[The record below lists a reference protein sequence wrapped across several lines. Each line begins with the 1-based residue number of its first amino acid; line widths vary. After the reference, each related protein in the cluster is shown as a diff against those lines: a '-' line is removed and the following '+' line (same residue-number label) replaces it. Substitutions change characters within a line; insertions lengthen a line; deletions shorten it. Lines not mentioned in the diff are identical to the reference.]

1 MNKAFH
7 ILIVFLLIS
16 VTLYLNVGLL
26 DTAFSGTI
34 ITFVMLGI
42 VTAYILFVVERK
54 RLLKIQWLTRKVDE
68 LKDILSRKDIVEKRI
83 VNDLPIGI
91 IIYNSQYQIKWA
103 NGYSK
108 DIFEN
113 VLETR
118 SIRMISSDIYDFLT
132 SELRTSDVLITKIYS
147 QEYEVEV
154 DRKERI
160 IYLVR
165 VTEREELK
173 RRYEANLPV
182 IAMIHLDNL
191 EDALGVLDV
200 SKQSFVQGLYFAA
213 LEAWGEEFGFYITPL
228 SNSKMVAFMNKKSL
242 QNLIKNEFKIVEKIA
257 GISKQYEVLVTL
269 SAGIACSNIRTD
281 KLGDI
286 ASEALELAL
295 SRGGDQ
301 VVVNIE
307 GYDLMYFGGNTNTAE
322 KRTRITAR
330 TNMQKLEKLMEET
343 DKVLIMPHRHPDTD
357 ALGASMGVLK
367 LAQSYNKEAYIILD
381 RDDLDKAVVKTLEM
395 IELEYIT
402 FLDYIISPSKALEI
416 VNKTDLLIIV
426 DHHSYSQTLEEKLIG
441 KTKHLAIIDHHRKLS
456 DAIEKA
462 DINYIEPYAS
472 SSVELVV
479 ELIDLSAKDVELNKL
494 EATVMLSGII
504 VDTNNYVYRTGSRTF
519 EASAYLRK
527 FGAEPIRVKTILRE
541 GLDEIQL
548 KSELLTK
555 TEVYYDQFAIVLIP
569 EEFQPTRS
577 LLAKVADD
585 LLEIDNIVA
594 GFALGYL
601 DNETVGISARSLEG
615 FNVQLTMEKFN
626 GGGHLNNAGAQIVNA
641 DILEVKT
648 QLVKLLEEHV
658 LEEKQMKVILIKDLK
673 GKGKKGDV
681 IEVASGYA
689 NYLLSSK
696 NAIEAT
702 AENLQS
708 IEMEKARQEELE
720 KRQLEEMREL
730 KQRIE
735 RLPVKVFVKIGE
747 NGKLFGTVNSK
758 QIAQAYKQQHN
769 ISFDKRKILL
779 KEHISTLG
787 NYKVDIRLHKNVIAT
802 VEVHVVE
809 E

>member
-1 MNKAFH
+1 MTKPFH
-7 ILIVFLLIS
+7 IFVVILLLIFAI
-16 VTLYLNVGLL
+16 YLNVRLSDMTLL
-26 DTAFSGTI
+26 SSVTTLCILSITA
-34 ITFVMLGI
+34 
-42 VTAYILFVVERK
+42 AYVLFVVERK

-68 LKDILSRKDIVEKRI
+68 LKDIVSRKDIVEKRI
-83 VNDLPIGI
+83 ANDLPIGI
-91 IIYNSQYQIKWA
+91 IIYDQQYQIKWA
-103 NGYSK
+103 NEYSK

-132 SELRTSDVLITKIYS
+132 QELHTSDVLITKIYS

-160 IYLVR
+160 IYLTR

-173 RRYEANLPV
+173 RRYEAELPV

-191 EDALGVLDV
+191 EDALGVLEV
-200 SKQSFVQGLYFAA
+200 SKQSFVQGLYFEA

-228 SNSKMVAFMNKKSL
+228 SSSKMVAFMNKQSL

-257 GISKQYEVLVTL
+257 QISKQYEVLVTL
-269 SAGIACSNIRTD
+269 SAGIACSNIRID

-307 GYDLMYFGGNTNTAE
+307 GNDLMYFGGNTNTAE

-343 DKVLIMPHRHPDTD
+343 EKVLIMPHHHPDTD
-357 ALGASMGVLK
+357 ALGASMGLLK
-367 LAQSYNKEAYIILD
+367 LAHSYNKEAYIILD
-381 RDDLDKAVVKTLEM
+381 RDDLDKAVVKILEM

-416 VNKTDLLIIV
+416 VNKSDLLILV
-426 DHHSYSQTLEEKLIG
+426 DHHSYSQTLETKLLG
-441 KTKHLAIIDHHRKLS
+441 KTQHIAIIDHHRKLS

-548 KSELLTK
+548 KNELLSK
-555 TEVYYDQFAIVLIP
+555 TQIFHDQFAIVVIP
-569 EEFQPTRS
+569 QEFQPTRT
-577 LLAKVADD
+577 LLAKVADY

-594 GFALGYL
+594 GFALGYIGL
-601 DNETVGISARSLEG
+601 ETVGISARSLEG
-615 FNVQLTMEKFN
+615 FNVQMTMEKFN
-626 GGGHLNNAGAQIVNA
+626 GGGHLNNAGAQIEQA
-641 DILEVKT
+641 DILQVHD

-702 AENLQS
+702 PENLQS
-708 IEMEKARQEELE
+708 IEMEKARQEEME
-720 KRQLEEMREL
+720 RRQLEEMKDL
-730 KQRIE
+730 KERIE
-735 RLPVKVFVKIGE
+735 QLPVKIFVKIGE
-747 NGKLFGTVNSK
+747 NGKLFGTVSSK
-758 QIAQAYKQQHN
+758 QIAQAFKQQHN
-769 ISFDKRKILL
+769 ISLDKRKIQL

-787 NYKVDIRLHKNVIAT
+787 NYKVNIRLHKNVTAT